1 MAGHEALIYE
11 SIIRDMAEGIMTID
25 LNGTIDSFNPA
36 AERILGRKRDEVIG
50 NQFARIFIEDP
61 ENDIFTQTVLDAMYE
76 PMARHEK
83 VVPWHH
89 GNQIKQLY
97 LVSSFLF
104 HEGREVG
111 TIIVFNDIT
120 ELTEL
125 KLRYARDVEL
135 LLDSLVKALSAAI
148 DERSHYN
155 ANHTRNMVRMAEAF
169 LDWMESNGNP
179 WAYDEIR
186 RQVFIMSVGLH
197 DVGKLTVPLE
207 IMDKATRL
215 GPRLEIIQ
223 ERFVKLGLLN
233 RIAMLEGRI
242 SANQYQQSNAEA
254 EETLA
259 FICRINGVGFLPD
272 DDYQKIQDLASKT
285 FTDESGETRRLLTD
299 QEITM
304 LSIRKGTLTAHE
316 RSLMQEHVTS
326 TWRILNQVHFPE
338 EFSSVPAWAASH
350 HELLNASGYTHK
362 LSGKEIPRE
371 VRLLTILDIF
381 EALTAKD
388 RPYKPPIPLEKAWA
402 ILDNMVQEG
411 ALDGEILAEFRESRA
426 WEQIVKN
433 PSNPDPAGN

>member
-1 MAGHEALIYE
+1 MAGHEALVYE
-11 SIIRDMAEGIMTID
+11 SIIRDMAEGMMTID

-36 AERILGRKRDEVIG
+36 AEKILGRKRDEVIG
-50 NQFARIFIEDP
+50 NHFAGIFMEDP
-61 ENDIFTQTVLDAMYE
+61 ENDTFAQAVLDAMYE
-76 PMARHEK
+76 PMSRHEK

-89 GNQIKQLY
+89 GDQVKQLY

-125 KLRYARDVEL
+125 KLRYARDIEL
-135 LLDSLVKALSAAI
+135 LLDSLVKALSTVI

-155 ANHTRNMVRMAEAF
+155 ANHTRNMVKMAEAF

-179 WAYDEIR
+179 WAYDGIR

-215 GPRLEIIQ
+215 GPRLEIIR
-223 ERFVKLGLLN
+223 ERFTKINLLN

-242 SANQYQQSNAEA
+242 SAGQYQQSKAEA

-259 FICRINGVGFLPD
+259 FICRINDAGFLPD
-272 DDYQKIQDLASKT
+272 DDFQKVRDLASKT
-285 FTDESGETRRLLTD
+285 YTDENGVTRRLLTD

-304 LSIRKGTLTAHE
+304 LSIRKGTLTEHE
-316 RSLMQEHVTS
+316 RRLMQEHAAS
-326 TWRILNQVHFPE
+326 TWHILNQVHFPE
-338 EFSSVPAWAASH
+338 AFASVPSWAASH
-350 HELLNASGYTHK
+350 HELLNASGYMK
-362 LSGKEIPRE
+362 GLSGKEIPRE

-388 RPYKPPIPLEKAWA
+388 RPYKPPIPLEKAWN
-402 ILDNMVQEG
+402 ILDSMVREG
-411 ALDGEILAEFRESRA
+411 ALDSEILAQFKESRA
-426 WEQIVKN
+426 WERIVE
-433 PSNPDPAGN
+433 D

>member
-1 MAGHEALIYE
+1 MAGDKALVYE
-11 SIIRDMAEGIMTID
+11 SIIRDMAEGMMTID
-25 LNGTIDSFNPA
+25 LNGTVDSFNPA
-36 AERILGRKRDEVIG
+36 AERILGRKRDEVVG
-50 NQFARIFIEDP
+50 NHFARMFMEDP

-89 GNQIKQLY
+89 GDQIKQLY

-125 KLRYARDVEL
+125 KLRYARDIEL

-155 ANHTRNMVRMAEAF
+155 ANHTRNMVKMAEAF
-169 LDWMESNGNP
+169 MDWMESNGNP
-179 WAYDEIR
+179 WGYDEVR

-215 GPRLEIIQ
+215 GPRLEIIR
-223 ERFVKLGLLN
+223 ERFVKLNLLY

-242 SANQYQQSNAEA
+242 SADQYHQSIAEA

-259 FICRINGVGFLPD
+259 FICRVNAVGFLPD
-272 DDYQKIQDLASKT
+272 DDFQRVQNLASKT
-285 FTDESGETRRLLTD
+285 FTDENGTIRRLLED

-316 RSLMQEHVTS
+316 RSLMQEHATS
-326 TWRILNQVHFPE
+326 TWNILNQVHFPE
-338 EFSSVPAWAASH
+338 EFASVPVWAASH
-350 HELLNASGYTHK
+350 HELLNASGYTK
-362 LSGKEIPRE
+362 GLSGKEIPRE

-388 RPYKPPIPLEKAWA
+388 RPYKPAIPLEKAWS

-411 ALDGEILAEFRESRA
+411 ALDGKMLAEFRKSMA
-426 WEQIVKN
+426 WEQIVEN
-433 PSNPDPAGN
+433 HPDPES

>member
-1 MAGHEALIYE
+1 MTGDKALVYE
-11 SIIRDMAEGIMTID
+11 SIIRDMAEGMMTID
-25 LNGTIDSFNPA
+25 LNGTVDSFNPA
-36 AERILGRKRDEVIG
+36 AEKILGRKRDEVVG
-50 NQFARIFIEDP
+50 NHFARMFMEDP

-89 GNQIKQLY
+89 GDQIKQLY

-125 KLRYARDVEL
+125 KLRYARDIEL

-155 ANHTRNMVRMAEAF
+155 ANHTRNMVKMAEAF
-169 LDWMESNGNP
+169 MDWMESNGNP
-179 WAYDEIR
+179 WGYNEVR

-215 GPRLEIIQ
+215 GPRLEIIR
-223 ERFVKLGLLN
+223 ERFAKLNLLY
-233 RIAMLEGRI
+233 RIAMLERRI
-242 SANQYQQSNAEA
+242 SADQYHQSIAEA

-259 FICRINGVGFLPD
+259 FICRVNAVGFLPD
-272 DDYQKIQDLASKT
+272 DDFQKVQDLASRT
-285 FTDESGETRRLLTD
+285 FTDENGTIRRLLED

-316 RSLMQEHVTS
+316 RSLMQEHAAS
-326 TWRILNQVHFPE
+326 TWNILNQVHFPE
-338 EFSSVPAWAASH
+338 EFASVPVWAVSH
-350 HELLNASGYTHK
+350 HELLNASGYTK
-362 LSGKEIPRE
+362 GQSGKEIPRE

-388 RPYKPPIPLEKAWA
+388 RPYKPAIPLEKAWS

-411 ALDGEILAEFRESRA
+411 ALDGKMLVAFRKSRA
-426 WEQIVKN
+426 WEQIVEN
-433 PSNPDPAGN
+433 QPDPGS

>member
-1 MAGHEALIYE
+1 MAGDKALVYE
-11 SIIRDMAEGIMTID
+11 SIIRDMAEGMMTID
-25 LNGTIDSFNPA
+25 LNGTVDSFNPA
-36 AERILGRKRDEVIG
+36 AERILGRKRDEVVG
-50 NQFARIFIEDP
+50 NHFARMFMEDP

-89 GNQIKQLY
+89 GDQIKQLY

-125 KLRYARDVEL
+125 KLRYARDIEL

-155 ANHTRNMVRMAEAF
+155 ANHTRNMVKMAEAF
-169 LDWMESNGNP
+169 MDWMESNGNP
-179 WAYDEIR
+179 WGYDEVR

-215 GPRLEIIQ
+215 GPRLEIIR
-223 ERFVKLGLLN
+223 ERFVKLNLLY

-242 SANQYQQSNAEA
+242 SADQYHQSIAEA

-259 FICRINGVGFLPD
+259 FICRVNAVGFLPD
-272 DDYQKIQDLASKT
+272 DDFQRVQNLASKT
-285 FTDESGETRRLLTD
+285 FTDENGAIRRLLED
-299 QEITM
+299 PEITM

-316 RSLMQEHVTS
+316 RSLMQEHAAS
-326 TWRILNQVHFPE
+326 TWNILNQVHFPE
-338 EFSSVPAWAASH
+338 EFASVPVWAASH
-350 HELLNASGYTHK
+350 HELLNASGYTK
-362 LSGKEIPRE
+362 GLSGKEIPRE

-388 RPYKPPIPLEKAWA
+388 RPYKPAIPLEKAWS

-411 ALDGEILAEFRESRA
+411 ALDGKMLAEFRKSMA
-426 WEQIVKN
+426 WEQIVEN
-433 PSNPDPAGN
+433 HPDPES